1 MANLQWHRMTLTE
14 NLFLHKLF
22 ISINDFIINAERAI
36 MEELE
41 SLEAVLKRIG
51 IPSNFAQYIREGI
64 AVRTVSKKK

>member
-1 MANLQWHRMTLTE
+1 
-14 NLFLHKLF
+14 
-22 ISINDFIINAERAI
+22 